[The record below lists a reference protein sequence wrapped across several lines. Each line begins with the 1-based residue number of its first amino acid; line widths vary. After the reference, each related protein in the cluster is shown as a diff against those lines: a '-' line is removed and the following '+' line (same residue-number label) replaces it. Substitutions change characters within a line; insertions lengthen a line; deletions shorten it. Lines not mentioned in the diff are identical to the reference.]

1 MYGGLPKT
9 GVTMMTVGGIAVA
22 RPLLAVG
29 IAIALIA
36 VGVVLRVTG
45 NRKALS
51 Q

>member
-1 MYGGLPKT
+1 MYGLPKT
-9 GVTMMTVGGIAVA
+9 GTAMLSVGGIAVA

-36 VGVVLRVTG
+36 IGVVLRVTG